1 MHATCTPQLSM
12 ETFANLGLKFE
23 ISHRSLT
30 LLHSSKFVLLNALAL
45 IKQNHIKDN
54 DRSIKNSRDSSNS
67 SKPSSERQAEQS
79 NVSSGSDRI
88 SFRSTLKATH
98 KATDGSF
105 RPILNDTEFPT
116 LWWLN
121 HVGILVPGSVRSY
134 VSVSSSSSSSDVE
147 SVSDIASSSSNSD
160 TDSLSVS

>member
-1 MHATCTPQLSM
+1 MHATCTPQLST
-12 ETFANLGLKFE
+12 ETFANLGLQYE

-30 LLHSSKFVLLNALAL
+30 SLHSSKFILFNTLAL

-54 DRSIKNSRDSSNS
+54 DGSIRKSADSSNS
-67 SKPSSERQAEQS
+67 SKPYNERQAEQANIS
-79 NVSSGSDRI
+79 CGSDRI
-88 SFRSTLKATH
+88 SFCSTLKATH

-121 HVGILVPGSVRSY
+121 HVGILVPGSVRLY
-134 VSVSSSSSSSDVE
+134 LSVLSSSSSSDVE
-147 SVSDIASSSSNSD
+147 SVSD
-160 TDSLSVS
+160 TKC